1 MITHLQRSG
10 LGPIRWV
17 NCALFKFSVVQPK
30 EWSQH
35 AQSARCDPT
44 LHCRFDV
51 NDDVVVGVA
60 RYKVLVVSR
69 TSSRKTMTTVNLSIK
84 LEHAPAAVWRACGMS
99 FNVILDAIVSNI
111 IRCMRLKA

>member
-1 MITHLQRSG
+1 VIAHLQRSG

-17 NCALFKFSVVQPK
+17 DCALFKFRVVQPK

-44 LHCRFDV
+44 LHYRFDV
-51 NDDVVVGVA
+51 NDGAVVGVA

-69 TSSRKTMTTVNLSIK
+69 QSSRKTMTTMNVSIK
-84 LEHAPAAVWRACGMS
+84 LEHAPAAVWRACGMPFKLFPIS
-99 FNVILDAIVSNI
+99 FA
-111 IRCMRLKA
+111 A

>member
-17 NCALFKFSVVQPK
+17 DCALFKFSVVQPK
-30 EWSQH
+30 EWLQY

-44 LHCRFDV
+44 LHYKFDV
-51 NDDVVVGVA
+51 NGGVVGVA

-84 LEHAPAAVWRACGMS
+84 LEHAPAAVWRACGMP